1 MIGVVFGLLASLG
14 FGAGPIFARLSL
26 EHMRSTT
33 LAVIS
38 LIVGTAIT
46 MPIAF
51 ALHSDEIF
59 RMKGVAFLWILM
71 SGVLTFAIARLLNYT
86 SVGLAGV
93 SRATPLVAS
102 QPMFAL
108 VLATTIAGETVNALI
123 LVGTIA
129 IFGGLIL
136 VLTQR

>member
-14 FGAGPIFARLSL
+14 FGAGPIFVRLGL
-26 EHMRSTT
+26 EHIRSTT

-38 LIVGTAIT
+38 LWVGTAIT

-51 ALHSDEIF
+51 ALHSDEILGL
-59 RMKGVAFLWILM
+59 KGVAFLWILL

-86 SVGLAGV
+86 SVGLVGV
-93 SRATPLVAS
+93 SRATPIVAS

-108 VLATTIAGETVNALI
+108 ILAITIAGESINPQI

-129 IFGGLIL
+129 IVGGLTLI
-136 VLTQR
+136 LTQR